1 MGAAGSRLVNAL
13 ESFLCRSRN
22 AFAQPAFDTQ
32 PPHGPYAAR
41 PLYGIWTPSP
51 YPHDGSVPTLYHL
64 LLPPGRRL
72 MTFALGAREYGPVKL
87 GFVIDT
93 AWNSPTRPPWLSW
106 NTLRPT
112 DA

>member
-1 MGAAGSRLVNAL
+1 MGATGRRLVNAL
-13 ESFLCRSRN
+13 KSFLCRSRN
-22 AFAQPAFDTQ
+22 AFAQPGFDTQ

-41 PLYGIWTPSP
+41 PLYGICAPPP
-51 YPHDGSVPTLYHL
+51 YDGSVPMLYRL
-64 LLPPGRRL
+64 LLPLGQRPK
-72 MTFALGAREYGPVKL
+72 TFALGARECDPVKL

-112 DA
+112 DV